1 MEVKTKLNLDE
12 SNATL
17 KEDLTE
23 LDKAAIGTV
32 MAALSNNEVE
42 KDNASENV
50 EQEIINNAYSQ
61 VLRDLI
67 QDEFTI
73 IGHVESAIATIIANN
88 DLDEE
93 KTNNIVSILKEISDQ
108 TYVHVGM
115 LQKANSEV
123 KDNVDSDIETG
134 ENVAALL
141 TGDEE
146 GTLWN

>member
-32 MAALSNNEVE
+32 MAALSNNEFE

-146 GTLWN
+146 GTL

>member
-73 IGHVESAIATIIANN
+73 IGHIESAIATIIANN
-88 DLDEE
+88 DLNEE
-93 KTNNIVSILKEISDQ
+93 KTNNIVSILKELSDQ
-108 TYVHVGM
+108 TYVHIGM

-146 GTLWN
+146 GTL

>member
-61 VLRDLI
+61 ILRDLI
-67 QDEFTI
+67 QDEFTLI
-73 IGHVESAIATIIANN
+73 SHIESAIATIIANN

-93 KTNNIVSILKEISDQ
+93 KTNTIVSILKEISDQ
-108 TYVHVGM
+108 TYVHIGM

-123 KDNVDSDIETG
+123 KDNVDSSIETG

-146 GTLWN
+146 GTL

>member
-32 MAALSNNEVE
+32 MAALSNNEFE